1 MPSTR
6 QLRTLV
12 VGVIIGVVFVL
23 FYTSHLRQ
31 HEVRDGRTLQDFYHK
46 TVSGLDKK
54 PAGAGSAAGAQA
66 VIKDKDGDGNIDADD
81 EKLAQDMADR
91 LKEAAV
97 KAKEAANKKAP
108 LRPDDPSDIVGIG
121 NSAAGQKKDAAA
133 AAAKDVEKK
142 QAPAKE
148 TDEEHAVEVEVN
160 AILKKSP
167 GMSPSPVVFSLD
179 DVIIFSKSYCPYSK
193 KAKALLLEKYAID
206 PAPYVVELDEH
217 PIGKAL
223 QDFLAAKTGR
233 STVPNVLINSV
244 SIGGFDDVHDL
255 DEQQKL
261 VAKIIDLGQKKVTMV
276 QRAAGAAGHKSS

>member
-31 HEVRDGRTLQDFYHK
+31 HEVRDGRMLQDFYHK

-81 EKLAQDMADR
+81 EKLAKDMADR

-121 NSAAGQKKDAAA
+121 NSAAGQKKDSAAA
-133 AAAKDVEKK
+133 GGGGAAAGAKDVEKK

-167 GMSPSPVVFSLD
+167 
-179 DVIIFSKSYCPYSK
+179 VIIFSKSYCPYSK

>member
-54 PAGAGSAAGAQA
+54 PAGSGSAAGDQA

-81 EKLAQDMADR
+81 ERLAQDMADR

-121 NSAAGQKKDAAA
+121 TRP
-133 AAAKDVEKK
+133 
-142 QAPAKE
+142 PAKRM
-148 TDEEHAVEVEVN
+148 TRPPLD
-160 AILKKSP
+160 
-167 GMSPSPVVFSLD
+167 GRCWCRMPVPV
-179 DVIIFSKSYCPYSK
+179 
-193 KAKALLLEKYAID
+193 
-206 PAPYVVELDEH
+206 PAPRTSRRSSPRRRTRARRRGRGQCHSQKITRHVPLVLILWWWSCMGRLANLLDEH

-255 DEQQKL
+255 DERQKL
-261 VAKIIDLGQKKVTMV
+261 VAKIIDLGQKRVTMV
-276 QRAAGAAGHKSS
+276 QRTAGAGAGAAGHKSS

>member
-81 EKLAQDMADR
+81 EKLAKDMADR

-121 NSAAGQKKDAAA
+121 NSAAGQKKDSAAA
-133 AAAKDVEKK
+133 GGGGAAAGAKDVEKK

-167 GMSPSPVVFSLD
+167 
-179 DVIIFSKSYCPYSK
+179 VIIFSKSYCPYSK

>member
-133 AAAKDVEKK
+133 AGAKDVEKK

-167 GMSPSPVVFSLD
+167 GMFPSP
-179 DVIIFSKSYCPYSK
+179 K
-193 KAKALLLEKYAID
+193 KHAIESRT
-206 PAPYVVELDEH
+206 YVVELAAH

-244 SIGGFDDVHDL
+244 SIGGFDDVRDL

-276 QRAAGAAGHKSS
+276 QRAAGAAGLKSS

>member
-54 PAGAGSAAGAQA
+54 PAGSGSAAGDQA

-81 EKLAQDMADR
+81 ERLAQDMADR

-121 NSAAGQKKDAAA
+121 NSAAGQKKDAPAA
-133 AAAKDVEKK
+133 GGRGGAGAGAGAGAKDVEKK
-142 QAPAKE
+142 QAKE
-148 TDEEHAVEVEVN
+148 TDEEHAVEVE
-160 AILKKSP
+160 
-167 GMSPSPVVFSLD
+167 
-179 DVIIFSKSYCPYSK
+179 
-193 KAKALLLEKYAID
+193 AKALLLEKYAID
-206 PAPYVVELDEH
+206 PPPYIVELDEH

-255 DEQQKL
+255 DERQKL
-261 VAKIIDLGQKKVTMV
+261 VAKIIDLGQKRVTMV
-276 QRAAGAAGHKSS
+276 QRTAGAGAGAAGHKSS